1 MRGKHI
7 DEHTLRSDVE
17 GSELDDTN
25 LSKYATHRGAEGTA
39 LAESRTSRASGL
51 NPSAFLENSETR
63 GTADTAANATR
74 TEQIEARNPSR
85 IIISKT
91 VWALG
96 YVGKTVH
103 LDHIGRF

>member
-1 MRGKHI
+1 MIYMRGGWLWVY
-7 DEHTLRSDVE
+7 D
-17 GSELDDTN
+17 
-25 LSKYATHRGAEGTA
+25 LSGALWRLGRY
-39 LAESRTSRASGL
+39 LMCFL
-51 NPSAFLENSETR
+51 MLENSESR
-63 GTADTAANATR
+63 GTADTAASATK

-103 LDHIGRF
+103 LDHIGRFSSLFILSKRYGIILT